1 MKLTF
6 ETVELTPKYV
16 FRTARTTSASSDS
29 VIVRLEVGGLVG
41 IGEAAP
47 SRFYGETA
55 ETVTSFL
62 EQIRPRIEHCAHEV
76 EVMAEPFV
84 LAARVVSTDP
94 VSATALVRIAVQ
106 PLIKADAVAV
116 QCELPRGAAIVP
128 GAGGWTRD
136 RQGRHV
142 LDIRVA
148 LPPSGGKLIIKA
160 ELRGD
165 RIRTGVTAG
174 LALPRPGR
182 TKAPAPPKTAP
193 RIITT
198 SKGERLRLHK

>member
-1 MKLTF
+1 MKHRLAKKHRRPAAHT
-6 ETVELTPKYV
+6 EGHIRARK
-16 FRTARTTSASSDS
+16 TALLLFGCVVSS
-29 VIVRLEVGGLVG
+29 I
-41 IGEAAP
+41 AAGAQAKP
-47 SRFYGETA
+47 TA
-55 ETVTSFL
+55 PV
-62 EQIRPRIEHCAHEV
+62 
-76 EVMAEPFV
+76 V